1 MNTRR
6 DAAAVAIGGALGSMA
21 RIGIGSLLPV
31 STGMPWGTF
40 IANIIG
46 SAMLGMLVAL
56 PAGRSGGSALRMPF
70 LGIGFC
76 GGLTT
81 FSTLCFELFD
91 LFQRGSLGT
100 GLAYASLSVVIGLGV
115 AVSAHTLVSK
125 AIASRRTA

>member
-1 MNTRR
+1 M
-6 DAAAVAIGGALGSMA
+6 AIGGALGAMA

-31 STGMPWGTF
+31 GSGMPWATF
-40 IANIIG
+40 TANIIG
-46 SAMLGMLVAL
+46 SAMLGLLVAL
-56 PAGRSGGSALRMPF
+56 PSGRSGGSSLRMPF

-91 LFQRGSLGT
+91 LFQRGSIGT

-115 AVSAHTLVSK
+115 AVSAHTLASK
-125 AIASRRTA
+125 AIDSRRTA

>member
-6 DAAAVAIGGALGSMA
+6 DAAAVAIGGAFGSMA

-31 STGMPWGTF
+31 STGMPWATF

-56 PAGRSGGSALRMPF
+56 PTGRSGGSNLRMPF

-91 LFQRGSLGT
+91 LFQRGSVET
-100 GLAYASLSVVIGLGV
+100 GLAYASLSVVVGLGV
-115 AVSAHTLVSK
+115 AVSAHRLASK
-125 AIASRRTA
+125 SIASRGAA